1 MVTAKITSKGQV
13 TIPKDV
19 RERLGLRPGDKLAFT
34 EGDDGWRIRKQID
47 ESPFDKWVGYLDHL
61 EGQDPDA
68 LVEEMRGPPLD
79 PEFRD

>member
-34 EGDDGWRIRKQID
+34 EDEDGWHIRKEID
-47 ESPFDKWVGYLDHL
+47 ASPFDKWRGYLKHL
-61 EGQDPDA
+61 RGQRSDD
-68 LVEEMRGPPLD
+68 LVDEMRGPPLD